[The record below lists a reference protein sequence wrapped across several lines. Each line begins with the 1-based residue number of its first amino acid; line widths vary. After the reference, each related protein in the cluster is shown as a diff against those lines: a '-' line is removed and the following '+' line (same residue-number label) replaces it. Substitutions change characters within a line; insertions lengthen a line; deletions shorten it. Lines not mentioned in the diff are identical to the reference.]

1 MYLTNFNR
9 NLEGFYGLHNKSSR
23 FTLIKFDSSTEWW
36 NLETNCKNLE
46 KNQLNSG
53 IESCF
58 KIWMINTIDILM
70 STLKFILGRKFW
82 TRENK
87 LWSEATLSASL
98 TITFAIE
105 CDLSFP
111 NIEAGI
117 LKFIAIKKKPSFRQF
132 FGSQSKKDI
141 RIKIILIIWEI
152 TLKTCS
158 NSHIKVKNT

>member
-9 NLEGFYGLHNKSSR
+9 NLEGFYGLHNKPSR

-36 NLETNCKNLE
+36 NLETNYETKLE
-46 KNQLNSG
+46 KKISWIVECCWDN
-53 IESCF
+53 ESCF

-70 STLKFILGRKFW
+70 STSKFILGRKFW

-87 LWSEATLSASL
+87 LRSEATLSASL

-105 CDLSFP
+105 CDWPSP

-117 LKFIAIKKKPSFRQF
+117 LKSHCDKSETFFPGCLEYSGPYKWGLKHTWWKKR
-132 FGSQSKKDI
+132 
-141 RIKIILIIWEI
+141 L
-152 TLKTCS
+152 
-158 NSHIKVKNT
+158 

>member
-1 MYLTNFNR
+1 MIPQQSD
-9 NLEGFYGLHNKSSR
+9 E
-23 FTLIKFDSSTEWW
+23 TLKQIAKPTLKKISWIAECCWDS
-36 NLETNCKNLE
+36 
-46 KNQLNSG
+46 
-53 IESCF
+53 ESCF

-70 STLKFILGRKFW
+70 LTLKFILGRKFW

-117 LKFIAIKKKPSFRQF
+117 LKFIAIKKKPSFQQV
-132 FGSQSKKDI
+132 FGSQSKKTFES
-141 RIKIILIIWEI
+141 K
-152 TLKTCS
+152 
-158 NSHIKVKNT
+158 